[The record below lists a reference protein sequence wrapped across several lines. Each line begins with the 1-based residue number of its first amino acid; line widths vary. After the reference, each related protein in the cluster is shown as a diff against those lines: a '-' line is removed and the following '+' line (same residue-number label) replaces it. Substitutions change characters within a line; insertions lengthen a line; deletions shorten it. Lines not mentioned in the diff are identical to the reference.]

1 MKTALP
7 IALLSLTLG
16 LAAGCAAPKP
26 ASKADLQAAP
36 HTAITTEGLE
46 PYTCGTVQR
55 LHTFQGLFLASQPQA
70 ADFEQAKAGGV
81 KTVVDLRK
89 PTEDRGFDERTVVT
103 TLGLRYVALPWN
115 GADELTDAVFDAARS
130 TFQEVQRPALV
141 HCSSG
146 NRVGPLWIA
155 YRVLDQG
162 ADLEAAVA
170 EARTIGMKT
179 PEYETKARDYVA
191 RRRGQG

>member
-1 MKTALP
+1 MKHVLS

-16 LAAGCAAPKP
+16 CAGSRAAPEAKP
-26 ASKADLQAAP
+26 TAEK
-36 HTAITTEGLE
+36 HTAITTEALE

-55 LHTFQGLFLASQPQA
+55 LHTIQGLFLASQPQA

-89 PTEDRGFDERTVVT
+89 PSEDRGFDERSVVA
-103 TLGLRYVALPWN
+103 TLGLGYVAIPWN
-115 GADELTDAVFDAARS
+115 GADELTDAVFDQARAM
-130 TFQEVQRPALV
+130 FRDVQRPALI

-146 NRVGPLWIA
+146 NRIGPLWIA
-155 YRVLDQG
+155 WRTLDQG
-162 ADLEAAVA
+162 TDLEAAVA

-179 PEYETKARDYVA
+179 ADYEAKARDYVA
-191 RRRGQG
+191 RQRAQR

>member
-1 MKTALP
+1 MKHVLS
-7 IALLSLTLG
+7 IALLSLSLG
-16 LAAGCAAPKP
+16 LPAACSGPHAAPSGEK
-26 ASKADLQAAP
+26 

-81 KTVVDLRK
+81 KSVVDLRK
-89 PTEDRGFDERTVVT
+89 PSEDRGFDERSVVT
-103 TLGLRYVALPWN
+103 ALGLNYVAIPWN
-115 GADELTDAVFDAARS
+115 GAEELSDAVFDEARAM
-130 TFQEVQRPALV
+130 FRDVQRPALI

-146 NRVGPLWIA
+146 NRIGPLWIA
-155 YRVLDQG
+155 WRTLDQG
-162 ADLEAAVA
+162 TDLEAAVA

-179 PEYETKARDYVA
+179 AEYEAKARDYVA
-191 RRRGQG
+191 RKRAQG